1 MSSATAM
8 AGPGAAATSQDWK
21 LRGRRAIVNRLMT
34 VAMYLAFLIAVI
46 PLALVIWYTIGKGL
60 TRFSYSFLTHSMA
73 GVGPNDINGGIYHAI
88 VGTVEQLAIAAAISV
103 PLGLLV
109 AIYLNEYGAK
119 GFSTVVRL
127 LVDVMTGI
135 PSIVAGLFV
144 LAFWVIG
151 LHEGY
156 SGFAGAM
163 ALSILMLPVVTRSSE
178 EMLRLVPN
186 SLREAGYALGI
197 PKWRVILSIIIPAAR
212 TGITTGV
219 MLAIA
224 RVTGE
229 TAPLLLTA
237 AGTLFINNNPFHG
250 QQEALPL
257 YVFSSA
263 AGGTAADVNRAWAAA
278 LTLILI
284 VVLLYVIARLLTRRD
299 ATNRR

>member
-1 MSSATAM
+1 MSVAVGQVSAPA
-8 AGPGAAATSQDWK
+8 DDIWK
-21 LRGRRAIVNRLMT
+21 IRGRRAIVNRLMT
-34 VAMYLAFLIAVI
+34 CVMYLAFVIAVV
-46 PLALVIWYTIGKGL
+46 PLALVIYYTIGKGL
-60 TRFSYSFLTHSMA
+60 TRFSWNFLTHSMA
-73 GVGPNDINGGIYHAI
+73 GIGPDEVAGGISHAI
-88 VGTVEQLAIAAAISV
+88 VGTVEQLAIASVISV

-109 AIYLNEYGAK
+109 AIHLNEYTTR

-156 SGFAGAM
+156 SGFAGSM
-163 ALSILMLPVVTRSSE
+163 ALAILMLPVVIRSSE
-178 EMLRLVPN
+178 EMLKLVSN
-186 SLREAGYALGI
+186 TLREAAYALGI
-197 PKWRVILSIIIPAAR
+197 PKWRAILSIVLPTAR
-212 TGITTGV
+212 TGITTGI

-237 AGTLFINNNPFHG
+237 FGTQYLNKNPGHG
-250 QQEALPL
+250 PQEALPL

-263 AGGTAADVNRAWAAA
+263 AAGTPADVNRAWAAA
-278 LTLILI
+278 MTLILI
-284 VVLLYVIARLLTRRD
+284 VVVLYVIARLLTRRD
-299 ATNRR
+299 LLNRR

>member
-1 MSSATAM
+1 MSATTM
-8 AGPGAAATSQDWK
+8 PGPGAAATAQVWK
-21 LRGRRAIVNRLMT
+21 VTGRRAVVNRLMT
-34 VAMYLAFLIAVI
+34 AAMYLAFLIAVI
-46 PLALVIWYTIGKGL
+46 PLALVIWYTVGKGM
-60 TRFSYSFLTHSMA
+60 TRFGWSFLTHSMA
-73 GVGPNDINGGIYHAI
+73 GVGPDDVTGGIYHAI
-88 VGTVEQLAIAAAISV
+88 LGTFEQLLIAAVISV

-109 AIYLNEYGAK
+109 AIYLNEYGAR

-144 LAFWVIG
+144 LAFWVLG

-156 SGFAGAM
+156 SGFAGSL
-163 ALSILMLPVVTRSSE
+163 ALAILMLPVVTRSSE

-186 SLREAGYALGI
+186 TLREAAYALGI
-197 PKWRVILSIIIPAAR
+197 PKWRVILSIIVPTAR
-212 TGITTGV
+212 TGITTGI
-219 MLAIA
+219 MLAVA

-237 AGTLFINNNPFHG
+237 AGTLFVNKNVFHG

-263 AGGTAADVNRAWAAA
+263 AAGTPADVNRAWAAA
-278 LTLILI
+278 FTLILI

>member
-1 MSSATAM
+1 MSVRT
-8 AGPGAAATSQDWK
+8 TS
-21 LRGRRAIVNRLMT
+21 T
-34 VAMYLAFLIAVI
+34 
-46 PLALVIWYTIGKGL
+46 
-60 TRFSYSFLTHSMA
+60 
-73 GVGPNDINGGIYHAI
+73 GGIYHAI
-88 VGTVEQLAIAAAISV
+88 IGTVEQLAIAAAISV

-109 AIYLNEYGAK
+109 AIYLNEYGAR
-119 GFSTVVRL
+119 GFSTLVRL

-144 LAFWVIG
+144 LAFWVLG

-156 SGFAGAM
+156 SGFAGSM

-197 PKWRVILSIIIPAAR
+197 PKWRVILSIIMPAAR
-212 TGITTGV
+212 TGITTGI

-237 AGTLFINNNPFHG
+237 AGTLFVNKNAFHG

-263 AGGTAADVNRAWAAA
+263 AGGTTPDVNRAWAAA

>member
-1 MSSATAM
+1 MSV
-8 AGPGAAATSQDWK
+8 ATSQVGAPPNDLWK
-21 LRGRRAIVNRLMT
+21 IRGRRAIVNRLMT
-34 VAMYLAFLIAVI
+34 CVMYLAFLIAVV
-46 PLALVIWYTIGKGL
+46 PLALVIWYTVGKGL
-60 TRFSYSFLTHSMA
+60 TLFSYRFLTHSMA
-73 GVGPNDINGGIYHAI
+73 GVGPDDIGGGIYHAI
-88 VGTVEQLAIAAAISV
+88 LGTVEQLAIASVISV

-109 AIYLNEYGAK
+109 AIHLNEYSVK

-151 LHEGY
+151 LHQGY
-156 SGFAGAM
+156 SGFAGSM
-163 ALSILMLPVVTRSSE
+163 ALAILMLPVVIRSSE
-178 EMLRLVPN
+178 EMLKLVPD
-186 SLREAGYALGI
+186 SLREAAYALGI
-197 PKWRVILSIIIPAAR
+197 PKWRAILSIVLPTAR

-237 AGTLFINNNPFHG
+237 FGTVFINRSPIHG
-250 QQEALPL
+250 PQEALPL

-263 AGGTAADVNRAWAAA
+263 AAGTPADVNRAWAAA
-278 LTLILI
+278 MTLILI

-299 ATNRR
+299 VLNRR

>member
-1 MSSATAM
+1 MSATAM
-8 AGPGAAATSQDWK
+8 PPAGAAATAQIWK
-21 LRGRRAIVNRLMT
+21 VTGRRAVVNKAMT
-34 VAMYLAFLIAVI
+34 AAMYLAFLIAVI
-46 PLALVIWYTIGKGL
+46 PLALVIWYTVGKGL
-60 TRFSYSFLTHSMA
+60 TRFSWSFLTHSMA
-73 GVGPNDINGGIYHAI
+73 GVGPDDVTGGIYHAI
-88 VGTVEQLAIAAAISV
+88 IGTVEQLLIAAAISV

-144 LAFWVIG
+144 LAFWVLG

-156 SGFAGAM
+156 SGFAGSL
-163 ALSILMLPVVTRSSE
+163 ALAILMLPVVTRSSE

-186 SLREAGYALGI
+186 TLREAAYALGI
-197 PKWRVILSIIIPAAR
+197 PKWRVILSIIVPTAR
-212 TGITTGV
+212 TGITTGI
-219 MLAIA
+219 MLAVA

-237 AGTLFINNNPFHG
+237 AGTLFVNKNVFHG

-263 AGGTAADVNRAWAAA
+263 ASGTPADVNRAWAAA
-278 LTLILI
+278 FTLILI

-299 ATNRR
+299 ATRR

>member
-1 MSSATAM
+1 MSSAAM
-8 AGPGAAATSQDWK
+8 AGPGAAATSQIWK
-21 LRGRRAIVNRLMT
+21 VRGRRAVVNRVMT
-34 VAMYLAFLIAVI
+34 AAMYLAFLIAVI
-46 PLALVIWYTIGKGL
+46 PLALVIWYTVGKGL

-88 VGTVEQLAIAAAISV
+88 VGTIEQLAIAAVISV

-119 GFSTVVRL
+119 GFSTLVRL

-156 SGFAGAM
+156 SGFAGSM
-163 ALSILMLPVVTRSSE
+163 ALAILMLPVVTRSSE

-186 SLREAGYALGI
+186 TLREAAYALGI
-197 PKWRVILSIIIPAAR
+197 PKWRVILSIILPTAR
-212 TGITTGV
+212 TGITTGI
-219 MLAIA
+219 MLAVA

-263 AGGTAADVNRAWAAA
+263 ASGTPADVNRAWAAA
-278 LTLILI
+278 FTLILI
-284 VVLLYVIARLLTRRD
+284 VVLLYVVARLLTRRD
-299 ATNRR
+299 ATSRR

>member
-1 MSSATAM
+1 MSSQVVRSA
-8 AGPGAAATSQDWK
+8 PTSDVWK
-21 LRGRRAIVNRLMT
+21 IRGRRAVVDRLAT

-46 PLALVIWYTIGKGL
+46 PLGLVIWYTVGKGL
-60 TRFSYSFLTHSMA
+60 ARFSYGFLTHSMA
-73 GVGPNDINGGIYHAI
+73 GVGPNDVNGGVYHAI
-88 VGTVEQLAIAAAISV
+88 VGTIEQLAIASAISV

-109 AIYLNEYGAK
+109 AIYLNEYGRK
-119 GFSTVVRL
+119 GLATVVRL

-144 LAFWVIG
+144 LAFWVLG
-151 LHEGY
+151 LHKGY

-163 ALSILMLPVVTRSSE
+163 ALAILMLPVVTRSSE
-178 EMLRLVPN
+178 EMLRLV
-186 SLREAGYALGI
+186 SDTLREAAYALGI
-197 PKWRVILSIIIPAAR
+197 PKWRVIVSIILPTAR
-212 TGITTGV
+212 TGITTGI
-219 MLAIA
+219 MLAVA

-237 AGTLFINNNPFHG
+237 AGTVFINTNPFHG

-263 AGGTAADVNRAWAAA
+263 ASGAPADVNRAWAAA

-284 VVLLYVIARLLTRRD
+284 VVLLYVLARLLTRRD
-299 ATNRR
+299 AANRR

>member
-1 MSSATAM
+1 MSV
-8 AGPGAAATSQDWK
+8 ATSQVSAPPNDLWK
-21 LRGRRAIVNRLMT
+21 IRGRRAIVNRLMT
-34 VAMYLAFLIAVI
+34 CVMYLAFLIAVV
-46 PLALVIWYTIGKGL
+46 PLALVIWYTVGKGL
-60 TRFSYSFLTHSMA
+60 TLFSYRFLTHSMA
-73 GVGPNDINGGIYHAI
+73 GVGPDDIGGGIYHAI
-88 VGTVEQLAIAAAISV
+88 LGTVEQLAIASVISV

-109 AIYLNEYGAK
+109 AIHLNEYSAK

-151 LHEGY
+151 LHQGY
-156 SGFAGAM
+156 SGFAGSM
-163 ALSILMLPVVTRSSE
+163 ALAILMLPVVIRSSE
-178 EMLRLVPN
+178 EMLKLVPN
-186 SLREAGYALGI
+186 SLREAAYALGI
-197 PKWRVILSIIIPAAR
+197 PKWRAILSIVLPTAR

-237 AGTLFINNNPFHG
+237 FGTVFINRSPIHG
-250 QQEALPL
+250 PQEALPL

-263 AGGTAADVNRAWAAA
+263 AAGTPADVNRAWAAA
-278 LTLILI
+278 MTLILI

-299 ATNRR
+299 VLNRR

>member
-1 MSSATAM
+1 MSSQVVRSA
-8 AGPGAAATSQDWK
+8 PTSDVWK
-21 LRGRRAIVNRLMT
+21 IRGRRAVVDRLAT

-46 PLALVIWYTIGKGL
+46 PLGLVIWYTVGKGL
-60 TRFSYSFLTHSMA
+60 TRFSYGFLTHSMA
-73 GVGPNDINGGIYHAI
+73 GVGPNDVNGGVYHAI
-88 VGTVEQLAIAAAISV
+88 VGTIEQLAIASAISV

-109 AIYLNEYGAK
+109 AIYLNEYGRK
-119 GFSTVVRL
+119 GLATVVRL

-144 LAFWVIG
+144 LAFWVLG
-151 LHEGY
+151 LHKGY

-163 ALSILMLPVVTRSSE
+163 ALAILMLPVVTRSSE
-178 EMLRLVPN
+178 EMLRLV
-186 SLREAGYALGI
+186 SDTLREAAYALGI
-197 PKWRVILSIIIPAAR
+197 PKWRVIVSIILPTAR
-212 TGITTGV
+212 TGITTGI
-219 MLAIA
+219 MLAVA

-237 AGTLFINNNPFHG
+237 AGTVFINNNPLHG

-263 AGGTAADVNRAWAAA
+263 ASGAPADVNRAWAAA

-284 VVLLYVIARLLTRRD
+284 VVLLYVLARLLTRRD
-299 ATNRR
+299 AANRR

>member
-1 MSSATAM
+1 MSATTM
-8 AGPGAAATSQDWK
+8 PPPGAAATAQVWK
-21 LRGRRAIVNRLMT
+21 VTGRRAVVNRLMT
-34 VAMYLAFLIAVI
+34 IAMYLAFLIAVI
-46 PLALVIWYTIGKGL
+46 PLALVIWYTVGKGL
-60 TRFSYSFLTHSMA
+60 TRFSWSFLTHSMA
-73 GVGPNDINGGIYHAI
+73 GVGPNDVTGGIYHAI
-88 VGTVEQLAIAAAISV
+88 VGTVEQLLIAAAISV

-144 LAFWVIG
+144 LAFWVLG

-156 SGFAGAM
+156 SGFAGSM
-163 ALSILMLPVVTRSSE
+163 ALAILMLQVVTRSSE
-178 EMLRLVPN
+178 EMLRLVPDT
-186 SLREAGYALGI
+186 LREAAYALGI
-197 PKWRVILSIIIPAAR
+197 PKWRVILWIIVPTAR
-212 TGITTGV
+212 TGITTGI
-219 MLAIA
+219 MLAVA

-237 AGTLFINNNPFHG
+237 AGTLFVNKNVFHG

-263 AGGTAADVNRAWAAA
+263 ASGTPADVNRAWAAA
-278 LTLILI
+278 FTLILI